1 MTTVEPGMTR
11 SQVKRL
17 LGNPAQSITDRD
29 YMSLYTS
36 TSGRGFRLWR
46 RRGRSEAWL
55 YVGTPRTGWA
65 TWIHFSRGRVDKVT
79 AAPLSTDPPEGSS
92 EGTG

>member
-17 LGNPAQSITDRD
+17 FGNPDQSITDRD

-36 TSGRGFRLWR
+36 TAGRGFGFWG
-46 RRGRSEAWL
+46 RRGPSEAWL
-55 YVGTPRTGWA
+55 YVGTPRAGWA
-65 TWIHFSRGRVDKVT
+65 TWVYFSRGCVEKVT
-79 AAPLSTDPPEGSS
+79 AAPLSTDPPEGPS
-92 EGTG
+92 EGTD